1 MRSRSLR
8 FLWFA
13 VSWAIIPAMLVKCSH
28 AVNEDMQSN
37 MLYIEIL
44 LGMHF
49 QHPTYDL
56 VKELLSLRLLMLY
69 SGILE

>member
-1 MRSRSLR
+1 
-8 FLWFA
+8 
-13 VSWAIIPAMLVKCSH
+13 MLVKCSH

-37 MLYIEIL
+37 MLYVEIL

-56 VKELLSLRLLMLY
+56 VKELLSLRLLMLN
-69 SGILE
+69 SGMLEQDIE